1 MIFLQNITGYMVGRD
16 YEQRGIT
23 KDGAKM
29 IMAVSGSEVPKITV
43 ICQRLVRRRQL
54 RHGGRA
60 FDPRFLFMWPQSQ
73 ISVMGAEQAANVLAE
88 VKIRQLSRDGR
99 SLSAGG
105 NRRDPRADPGGVPPP
120 VKRLLFD
127 VRSCGTTASSTRP
140 IPATRWRWRSASRS
154 MRRSTARIT
163 ACSGCD
169 REMSAMTHPRER
181 EEGDRILRCRDI
193 ELAFGGL
200 RALKSVSLDIAK
212 GQIFGLVGPNGSGK
226 TSMVNVITGFY
237 RPQSGSVNLFG
248 EEVVGLKPHR
258 IAARGVART
267 FQNLALFRGMTVL
280 ENILLGRH
288 VHMGASALA
297 SLFYWVWALRN
308 EVANRRVVEELI
320 DFMQIQDIR
329 DEPVEVIPLGMQK
342 RVELARALAAEPTL
356 LILDE
361 PMAGMNQ
368 EEKEYIARF
377 ILDAREERNTTILLI
392 EHHMDVVTAL
402 CDHVLVLSY
411 GEKSRKARPSRRL
424 RTRASFRLIWA
435 SAPPRGERRRRHE
448 HAAAN
453 AACRDVLAD
462 DGGRPTGDA

>member
-1 MIFLQNITGYMVGRD
+1 
-16 YEQRGIT
+16 
-23 KDGAKM
+23 
-29 IMAVSGSEVPKITV
+29 MA
-43 ICQRLVRRRQL
+43 
-54 RHGGRA
+54 GRA

-73 ISVMGAEQAANVLAE
+73 ISVMGAEQAANVLADI
-88 VKIRQLSRDGR
+88 KIRQLSREGR
-99 SLSAGG
+99 SLSQGEIAAIREPILEEYRRQSSAYYSTSQLWDDGILKSARHAQCAGDRDQCRAQCADRPPAL
-105 NRRDPRADPGGVPPP
+105 RRVP
-120 VKRLLFD
+120 D
-127 VRSCGTTASSTRP
+127 VIEGR
-140 IPATRWRWRSASRS
+140 
-154 MRRSTARIT
+154 
-163 ACSGCD
+163 
-169 REMSAMTHPRER
+169 AMTYPIAR
-181 EEGDRILRCRDI
+181 DKDDCILRCRDI

-200 RALKSVSLDIAK
+200 RALKGVSLEIAK

-237 RPQSGSVNLFG
+237 RPSSGSVNLFG
-248 EEVVGLKPHR
+248 EEVIGLKPHR

-308 EVANRRVVEELI
+308 EEANRRVVEELI

-377 ILDAREERNTTILLI
+377 ILDAREERNATILLI

-402 CDHVLVLSY
+402 CDRVLVLSY
-411 GEKSRKARPSRRL
+411 GENIAEGEPEQ
-424 RTRASFRLIWA
+424 TIAD
-435 SAPPRGERRRRHE
+435 PRVVEAYLGQR
-448 HAAAN
+448 AAARR
-453 AACRDVLAD
+453 AETAS
-462 DGGRPTGDA
+462 